1 MRIIVISISIIISIT
16 LVEFFSGYLLNK
28 DKALCKD
35 IDHKPLGESI
45 SFSQVNYHYKPFNKV
60 VHCNKEWLYTYEID
74 ENGFRKT
81 NKNKNKRILAIG
93 DSQTF
98 GFGVSD
104 EMSWTNLLGAYNA
117 GLWGCPINYQNKS
130 LKRSIKIVNPDVI
143 VWNIYTPHIIT
154 LMKSAWHD
162 FCPGT
167 KKVSLNPFNY
177 FILNNLNFLELRN
190 SNIAKFFF
198 KRLHITNINII
209 NKNLIIYKDCYSS
222 KEKILYIKNLK
233 DYKLSNIENFNKV
246 LMKDFDNSM
255 NLFYKEAKEIVELSK
270 NKKLIV
276 WFLPSKTQLK
286 MDFEDVEYD
295 KENIDTK
302 FLIENITK
310 KLINFGVNKKNIFNL
325 KNYMNSEDYLSYYFI
340 DDAHLN
346 EKGNDLLYKILE
358 TKIN

>member
-1 MRIIVISISIIISIT
+1 MT
-16 LVEFFSGYLLNK
+16 
-28 DKALCKD
+28 
-35 IDHKPLGESI
+35 
-45 SFSQVNYHYKPFNKV
+45 
-60 VHCNKEWLYTYEID
+60 
-74 ENGFRKT
+74 
-81 NKNKNKRILAIG
+81 
-93 DSQTF
+93 
-98 GFGVSD
+98 
-104 EMSWTNLLGAYNA
+104 
-117 GLWGCPINYQNKS
+117 
-130 LKRSIKIVNPDVI
+130 
-143 VWNIYTPHIIT
+143 
-154 LMKSAWHD
+154 
-162 FCPGT
+162 
-167 KKVSLNPFNY
+167 
-177 FILNNLNFLELRN
+177 
-190 SNIAKFFF
+190 
-198 KRLHITNINII
+198 
-209 NKNLIIYKDCYSS
+209 

-276 WFLPSKTQLK
+276 WFFPSKTQLK

-310 KLINFGVNKKNIFNL
+310 KLINFGVNQKNIFNL

-358 TKIN
+358 AKIN